1 MDSFKKCLNYM
12 RYVLPFLLLKTTK
25 QKLVKTKSARALT
38 NRKQLNKDYGNKIK
52 NKTTQVHIIFFTMD

>member
-38 NRKQLNKDYGNKIK
+38 NRKQLSKDYGTKMK
-52 NKTTQVHIIFFTMD
+52 NETTQVHIIFFTMD